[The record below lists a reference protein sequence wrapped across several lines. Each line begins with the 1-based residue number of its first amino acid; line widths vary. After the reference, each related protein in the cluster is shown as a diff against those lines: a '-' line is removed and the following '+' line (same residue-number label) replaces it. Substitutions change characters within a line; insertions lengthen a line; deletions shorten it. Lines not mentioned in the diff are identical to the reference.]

1 LDYDNKCDCPNPIV
15 LCCPN
20 FSVLQGCVKWADEN
34 GVKVITEKEMKI
46 IADKRSAEKKSKK
59 K

>member
-1 LDYDNKCDCPNPIV
+1 MT
-15 LCCPN
+15 
-20 FSVLQGCVKWADEN
+20 FFAVLQGCVKWADEN

-46 IADKRSAEKKSKK
+46 IAEKRSAEKKSKK